1 MQNSLIT
8 VLPPIIVLV
17 LAFITHRI
25 LFSLCIGIIT
35 GTLIAN
41 DFAIIPAIKN
51 AINTVWNTTQLG
63 QVTSIKSFF
72 NSNNMMFFVFLLVL
86 GSIITLMTYSGGAT
100 AYRNFVRKKIKT
112 KKGAQAS
119 SLILSCFFFLDDYFG
134 CVTVGSVMHPLT
146 DKFKIAK
153 TKIAFL
159 VNSMAPT
166 LAIIIPISS
175 WSAAI
180 VMNISNAGVS
190 DILKTKPLII
200 ADPFYL
206 YLAVI
211 PFIFYSFIM
220 ISSTW
225 FIVSKDISFGLMK
238 KHEAIATK
246 TGNLFAGKKP
256 IVQNTKTSKS
266 SKQKMIDF
274 LLPISL
280 VISSIFLLILY
291 TGNYHLLGGTNNFVT
306 AIKTGNPVAALLVGS
321 TFTLIVSLLF
331 FILKKTIKIKD
342 VSHILS
348 GGVKLL
354 GSSIILLILA
364 WSFTD
369 ILNLQLMT
377 GHYLA
382 SVFIKYVSIKLLPL
396 LFFFITSLTA
406 VAIGSAWGSMA
417 IMIPISIQMLA
428 SFATGN
434 TLIPVASVPMIY
446 PLLGAILSGAV
457 TGNHLSPTSDTMVMS
472 ARSTGAHHMDHVR
485 TQHTYSFPAVF
496 STAMTFLLSG
506 ILIVSYPVK
515 IVLPICFVFG
525 ILLNFRILILRNK
538 LSK

>member
-25 LFSLCIGIIT
+25 LFSLAVGILT

-51 AINTVWNTTQLG
+51 AIITVWNTTQIG
-63 QVTSIKSFF
+63 QIKSVESFF
-72 NSNNMMFFVFLLVL
+72 QSENMMFFVFLIIL
-86 GSIITLMTYSGGAT
+86 GAIITLMTYSGGAT

-190 DILKTKPLII
+190 DIIKNKPVIF

-225 FIVSKDISFGLMK
+225 FIVFSNISFGLMK
-238 KHEAIATK
+238 KHESIAEK
-246 TGNLFAGKKP
+246 TGNLFAGKKS
-256 IVQNTKTSKS
+256 IVQDIKTSKH

-280 VISSIFLLILY
+280 IISSIFLLILY
-291 TGNYHLLGGTNNFVT
+291 TGNYHLLGGTNDFVT
-306 AIKTGNPVAALLVGS
+306 AIQTGNPIVALLVGS
-321 TFTLIVSLLF
+321 IFTLVVSILF
-331 FILKKTIKIKD
+331 FILKKTIKIND
-342 VSHILS
+342 IFHILS
-348 GGVKLL
+348 GGINLL

-369 ILNLQLMT
+369 IINVQLMT

-428 SFATGN
+428 SFSTGN
-434 TLIPVASVPMIY
+434 TLIPVESVPMIY

-472 ARSTGAHHMDHVR
+472 ARSCGAHHMDHVR
-485 TQHTYSFPAVF
+485 TQHTYSIPAVF
-496 STAMTFLLSG
+496 STAITFLLAG
-506 ILIVSYPVK
+506 ILIVSYPIK
-515 IVLPICFVFG
+515 IVLPICFASG
-525 ILLNFRILILRNK
+525 ILLNFGILVLRNK